1 MRLLKIGRDAS
12 NDIVLHS
19 DKVSTLHAEITLLDS
34 GDIQLE
40 DKNSRNGTYIMNQR
54 IQAGRPVN
62 VRRGDAIRFA
72 DVELQWSQVPMP
84 DDNSA
89 YRAIFGIGSNFNND
103 LQIAGATVSRY
114 HATIKLG
121 RDNKM
126 YIVDHSKN
134 GTTVNGVKITSGQP
148 YRIKKSSAVVCG
160 GVPVD
165 TSRLPWPSEWWKI
178 VAAIAAAL
186 LVVAGVGFGVWKW
199 IDGREKTYT
208 DAELYARYNHSTV
221 MLMGLY
227 HYEVSVGDVIDFDK
241 LNKVLVSELGLDA
254 YIPKKILWNGY
265 KPVDISSWTTQQLI
279 DATNKEGTY
288 SGSGFFISNDG
299 MLITNLHVA
308 KPWLFDNVIQ
318 VLQDYYQAQLSQNI
332 ERLNAVYGTTSLS
345 RLISQLKVNGVLDY
359 IALCPQG
366 EVYDPDNII
375 KCRVLSAGED
385 KEKDV
390 ALIQTISKRLPT
402 SDCTYVNVQDSM
414 DVNTEALTVG
424 SHIMTIG
431 FPLGMDDK
439 WSVVQKRDSEKGI
452 QAVSNGG
459 SITQPPTEFTFGF
472 NAISY
477 HGASGSPIFNEKGM
491 LVGVLNSGNP
501 ETQGY
506 NYGILAKY
514 IKEIIESPHKVQ

>member
-19 DKVSTLHAEITLLDS
+19 DKVSTLHAELILLDS

-40 DKNSRNGTYIMNQR
+40 DKNSRNGTFIMNQR
-54 IQAGRPVN
+54 IQPGKPVN

-84 DDNSA
+84 EDNSA
-89 YRAIFGIGSNFNND
+89 YKAIFGIGSNFNND

-134 GTTVNGVKITSGQP
+134 GTTVNGTKISPNQP

-165 TSRLPWPSEWWKI
+165 TSRLPWPSEWWKT
-178 VAAIAAAL
+178 ALAIAATMIL
-186 LVVAGVGFGVWKW
+186 IAGVGYGISRW
-199 IDGREKTYT
+199 IVNKEKFS
-208 DAELYARYNHSTV
+208 DSEIYARYNHSTV

-227 HYEVSVGDVIDFDK
+227 HYEVTIGDVIDLDK
-241 LNKVLVSELGLDA
+241 LNSVLVFTLGREA
-254 YIPKKILWNGY
+254 YIPKKILWNGSR
-265 KPVDISSWTTQQLI
+265 PIDISDWTTQQLI

-308 KPWLFDNVIQ
+308 KPWLYDNVAQ
-318 VLQDYYQAQLSQNI
+318 VLQDYYQAQLSENI
-332 ERLNAVYGTTSLS
+332 ERLNAAFGSTSLS

-375 KCRVLSAGED
+375 KCRVLSAGEE

-402 SDCTYVNVQDSM
+402 NDCTYVNVKDSM
-414 DVNTEALTVG
+414 DINEDALVVG
-424 SHIMTIG
+424 SHIVTIG

-439 WSVVQKRDSEKGI
+439 WSVVQKRESEKGI
-452 QAVSNGG
+452 QAISNEG

-491 LVGVLNSGNP
+491 LIGVLNSGNP

-514 IKEIIESPHKVQ
+514 IKEIIESPHKVK